1 MEIETKKQLGE
12 ILNLLCAEDYESQV
26 LGYTLFRNSKFRK
39 YIRNKCYSLKNKS
52 SLYKFYLNSLL
63 TVCRNEEKKEFIDT
77 LNCDRIRT
85 ISIMLSQYIRNE
97 IIIYDYSEYKRRHK
111 K

>member
-1 MEIETKKQLGE
+1 MEIETKKQLEE

-39 YIRNKCYSLKNKS
+39 YIRNKCYSFVGKS
-52 SLYKFYLNSLL
+52 QFYEFYLNSLL
-63 TVCRNEEKKEFIDT
+63 TVCRNEGKKEFIDASNQGKIHNIQLT
-77 LNCDRIRT
+77 L
-85 ISIMLSQYIRNE
+85 SWYIRNE
-97 IIIYDYSEYKRRHK
+97 IIIYDYSKYKRRYK